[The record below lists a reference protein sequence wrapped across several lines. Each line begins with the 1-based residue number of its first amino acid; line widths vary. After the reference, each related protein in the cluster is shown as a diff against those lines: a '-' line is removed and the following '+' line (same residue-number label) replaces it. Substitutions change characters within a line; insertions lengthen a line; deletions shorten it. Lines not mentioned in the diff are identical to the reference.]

1 MSGIYDS
8 ACRTLEVTLSLP
20 TTEMASFQ
28 TANFSGCGF
37 PWEVWTSGHTTPV
50 CCCSSPSQSSKLNFK
65 KWLEFLC
72 PSFTVLQFS
81 CSLSFLCLATGC
93 VRHRIANRFLSCS
106 CTSRNQAYQ
115 MAHKTLHI
123 LLHLNV
129 SLWIPPCPC
138 AGQRIVALSRREMDL
153 II

>member
-1 MSGIYDS
+1 MGNDIFLKITNDAGNNFFYYASVLQPLMSGIYES

-28 TANFSGCGF
+28 TAIFSGCGF

-72 PSFTVLQFS
+72 PSFTALQLFLFS
-81 CSLSFLCLATGC
+81 LLPLLSNRMCQALYCQQISFMLLYCKNPSLSDG
-93 VRHRIANRFLSCS
+93 
-106 CTSRNQAYQ
+106 
-115 MAHKTLHI
+115 
-123 LLHLNV
+123 
-129 SLWIPPCPC
+129 P
-138 AGQRIVALSRREMDL
+138 
-153 II
+153 